1 MIAFFE
7 TWSVAW
13 TTERMDELLSRLKRL
28 EENLRE
34 LAHFQNTTLADLD
47 DDQTVRWGLR
57 YGVMETVQ
65 IAIDLACAIVSRR
78 NLGDP
83 DQPADCFRLLRQTGV
98 LSEAVADRLIQTLD
112 ARDTV
117 AAAGPDVNDALV
129 LDVLDR
135 LSDFR
140 MFAREIRDFTPPS
153 GADS

>member
-1 MIAFFE
+1 
-7 TWSVAW
+7 
-13 TTERMDELLSRLKRL
+13 MDDHARKLDRL

-34 LAHFQNTTLADLD
+34 LARFQTTTLADLD
-47 DDQTVRWGLR
+47 DEKTVRWGLR

-83 DQPADCFRLLRQTGV
+83 DQPADCFRLLQQNGV
-98 LSEAVADRLIQTLD
+98 LSDAVADRLIQILD

-129 LDVLDR
+129 LDALDR

-140 MFAREIRDFTPPS
+140 TFAHEIRDHTS
-153 GADS
+153 SSDADG

>member
-1 MIAFFE
+1 MNDQA
-7 TWSVAW
+7 
-13 TTERMDELLSRLKRL
+13 RKLDRL

-47 DDQTVRWGLR
+47 DEKTVRWGLR

-83 DQPADCFRLLRQTGV
+83 GQPADCFRLLQQNGV

-117 AAAGPDVNDALV
+117 AAAGPDVDDALV
-129 LDVLDR
+129 LDALDR

-140 MFAREIRDFTPPS
+140 TFAREIRARTPPRD
-153 GADS
+153 ADS